1 MAVRSI
7 QGITHIPQ
15 GGVSQ
20 NNSIGWDG
28 KDPAEQFLKLLVAQ
42 ITNQDPDHPMD
53 STDMITQ
60 FAQIQSALGLHN
72 MTQASQTY
80 QRVSTAASLM
90 NQKVTLY
97 DKERKLEVQGKVE
110 AVDFTGAMPLIKVEG
125 QFYPLD
131 AVKTVGD
138 V

>member
-7 QGITHIPQ
+7 QGITHVPQ

-42 ITNQDPDHPMD
+42 ITNQDPDNPMD

-72 MTQASQTY
+72 MTQASQNY
-80 QRVSTAASLM
+80 QRVATAGSLM
-90 NQKVTLY
+90 NQKVTLF
-97 DKERKLEVQGKVE
+97 DKGSNALVEGKVE
-110 AVDFTGAMPLIKVEG
+110 AVDFTGAMPLIKVDG
-125 QFYPLD
+125 KFYPLD
-131 AVKTVGD
+131 TVKTIGD
-138 V
+138 L